1 MPPDRAS
8 AVTPEFTL
16 LGLLYL
22 EPGHGYELHERLRRE
37 LGAVWTVR
45 QNQVYNI
52 LSRLE
57 ADGYV
62 RAAIDLKG
70 KSRQRRKLRLT
81 PAGRRRFEAWLH
93 KPTGLSVRALRVDFL
108 SRLYFARQ
116 MDPKCALEIVDLQ
129 LSATREGLEQMEAR
143 HEASPDQSPLE
154 GMSMD
159 LRLRQ
164 LHLAAEWLEGLSAQT
179 RALSR
184 PSRARQPL
192 NGGVRPPRTHGAS
205 RSPKGEHHST
215 A

>member
-62 RAAIDLKG
+62 RAAMDLKG
-70 KSRQRRKLRLT
+70 KPRQRRKLRLT
-81 PAGRRRFEAWLH
+81 PSGRRRFEAWLH

-116 MDPKCALEIVDLQ
+116 MDPKCALQIVDLQ
-129 LSATREGLEQMEAR
+129 LRATRKGLDRMEAR
-143 HEASPDQSPLE
+143 QEATPDQSPFE

-164 LHLAAEWLEGLSAQT
+164 LRLALEWLEGLSAQT
-179 RALSR
+179 RAGNR
-184 PSRARQPL
+184 QRQPRRGAL
-192 NGGVRPPRTHGAS
+192 RALRTHGAS
-205 RSPKGEHHST
+205 TGKKGEHHST